1 MNSCKFKRK
10 NYERIRKAVFK
21 AFLIQLP
28 LESLESVCEQ
38 VERQI
43 FLCERKV
50 QFRIE
55 V

>member
-1 MNSCKFKRK
+1 MNSCKFRIA
-10 NYERIRKAVFK
+10 NYERIRKALFK

-28 LESLESVCEQ
+28 LESLEWVCEQ

-43 FLCERKV
+43 FLFERKD
-50 QFRIE
+50 QFRIA